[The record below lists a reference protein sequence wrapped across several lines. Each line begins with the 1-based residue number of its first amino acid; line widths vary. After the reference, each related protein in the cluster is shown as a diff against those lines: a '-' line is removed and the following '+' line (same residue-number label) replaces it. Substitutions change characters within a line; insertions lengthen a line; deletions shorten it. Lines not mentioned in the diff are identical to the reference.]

1 MVHLPMKPVEMGFYL
16 TNLRHLLVL
25 RITIALII
33 GKRIVIKDQLKIT
46 LLLHQVVLI
55 RYTFLVLRA
64 FTCNFKCFALE
75 QNASK
80 VKHLRSEI
88 I

>member
-1 MVHLPMKPVEMGFYL
+1 MAHLPMKPVEMGFYS

-33 GKRIVIKDQLKIT
+33 GKRIVIKDQLKII
-46 LLLHQVVLI
+46 LLLRQVVLI
-55 RYTFLVLRA
+55 RYTFLVLGA

-75 QNASK
+75 QNAFK
-80 VKHLRSEI
+80 AKHLRSEI